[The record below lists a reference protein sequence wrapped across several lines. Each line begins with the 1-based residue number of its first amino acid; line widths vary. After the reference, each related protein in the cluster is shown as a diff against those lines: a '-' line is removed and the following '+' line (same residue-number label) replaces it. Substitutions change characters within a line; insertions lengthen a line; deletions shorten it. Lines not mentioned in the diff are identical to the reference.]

1 MFLYNYN
8 VGPGANFKCWGDNK
22 ITEWVGV
29 EPNNYFEPMIE
40 EQKVTHNIT
49 FPTRTTWLKGENID
63 VEPASFDY
71 VVATHVLCSVDS
83 IDTVLAQVTS
93 ALKPGGK
100 FMFIE
105 HVVSEDKYSATWV
118 VQQLIS
124 PFLYVVGNGC
134 QFVATGDNIRKLNA
148 ASTSASKLYD
158 IDIKDLWAPIPM
170 PFLKP
175 HVIGSVTK
183 L

>member
-1 MFLYNYN
+1 MFIFCIVRI
-8 VGPGANFKCWGDNK
+8 VGPGANFKCWNSNK

-29 EPNNYFEPMIE
+29 EPNNFFEPMIE
-40 EQKVTHNIT
+40 EQKGLHNIT
-49 FPTRTTWLKGENID
+49 FPTRTTWLKGEKID

-71 VVATHVLCSVDS
+71 VVGTHVLCSVDS
-83 IDTVLAQVTS
+83 IDTVLKQVTA

-100 FMFIE
+100 YLFIE
-105 HVVSEDKYSATWV
+105 HVVSKDKYSTMWI

-124 PFLYVVGNGC
+124 PFLFVVGNGC
-134 QFVATGDNIRKLNA
+134 QFVATGDNIRRLN
-148 ASTSASKLYD
+148 SASDVLYN
-158 IDIKDLWAPIPM
+158 IDIKDIWAPIGM